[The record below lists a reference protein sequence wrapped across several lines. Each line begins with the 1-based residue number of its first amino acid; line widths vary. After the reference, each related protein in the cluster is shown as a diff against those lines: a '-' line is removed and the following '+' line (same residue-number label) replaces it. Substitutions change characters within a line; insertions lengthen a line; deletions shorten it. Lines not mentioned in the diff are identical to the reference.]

1 MLHDSNDGP
10 VADASDQTFS
20 LSLDAAR
27 QWATLTVGGEVV
39 RLNAHGISTI
49 ILELAKVRQ
58 DMLPAVAD
66 ALHEG
71 DRIPVLHSP
80 QWACATEMMHGSS
93 RVYVRHPG
101 LGWLAFLLQASEA
114 ERLGETL
121 LVQAQQDQ
129 ARPRSLN

>member
-1 MLHDSNDGP
+1 MSSDSLPNP
-10 VADASDQTFS
+10 AEQQFS
-20 LSLDAAR
+20 LSLDADR
-27 QWATLTVGGEVV
+27 QWATLTVGSETA
-39 RLNAHGISTI
+39 RLNARGVAAV

-58 DMLPAVAD
+58 DMLPSVAD

-80 QWACATEMMHGSS
+80 QWACATELMHGSS

-114 ERLGETL
+114 EKLGETL
-121 LVQAQQDQ
+121 VSQAHEEQ

>member
-1 MLHDSNDGP
+1 MPADSLPDA
-10 VADASDQTFS
+10 ADQKFS
-20 LSLDAAR
+20 LSLDADQ
-27 QWATLTVGGEVV
+27 QWATLTVGGEAV
-39 RLNAHGISTI
+39 RLNAQGISTI

-58 DMLPAVAD
+58 DMLPPVPD

-101 LGWLAFLLQASEA
+101 MGWLAFLLQASEA
-114 ERLGETL
+114 EKLGETL
-121 LVQAQQDQ
+121 LVQAQQEQ